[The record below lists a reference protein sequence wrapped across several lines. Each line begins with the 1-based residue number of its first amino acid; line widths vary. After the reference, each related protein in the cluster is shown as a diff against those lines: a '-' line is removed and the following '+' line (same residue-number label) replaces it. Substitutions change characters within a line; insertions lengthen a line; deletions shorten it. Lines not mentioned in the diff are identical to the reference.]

1 MNEQLSRGSN
11 LNLPR
16 GSYQSL
22 LCRVNIPLMET
33 TQQGAWWVR
42 KAANAILQT
51 VLSHP
56 RDSER
61 PPGRKR
67 RRTFQLWDT
76 RPLLRRPAAG
86 RAVARQ
92 HLWVG
97 CTPPSGQ
104 RDLPSKQEQAAG
116 SKPLPLNYGGASIT
130 NVPTALHTGTV
141 APGEAVL
148 VETLGGAAQ
157 EEPPRSLRERSAS
170 RLHHHRTGDRHPGEG
185 CCPAALSVCDRT
197 LRHTEPTLRAP
208 LGSPALPLPS
218 RAHTGEPLPRSGRS
232 FLRTC

>member
-116 SKPLPLNYGGASIT
+116 SKPLSLNYGGGIHHQRAYSSSHWDRRT
-130 NVPTALHTGTV
+130 RRGCRCGNSGRCCP
-141 APGEAVL
+141 
-148 VETLGGAAQ
+148 GGASSLAAGALGLQ
-157 EEPPRSLRERSAS
+157 AASSPHRGQTPRGRM
-170 RLHHHRTGDRHPGEG
+170 
-185 CCPAALSVCDRT
+185 LSCGPQC
-197 LRHTEPTLRAP
+197 L
-208 LGSPALPLPS
+208 
-218 RAHTGEPLPRSGRS
+218 
-232 FLRTC
+232 